1 MPEDGLRKLPEFLLS
16 AQGVLFQI
24 FKKKGLAFLRH
35 WDLPLTASTLSIL
48 SLETRSY
55 SER

>member
-1 MPEDGLRKLPEFLLS
+1 MPEDGLRKLSEFLLS